1 MDIARI
7 PPASSDM
14 STLAS
19 SKRISANNTINA
31 ANAANALIWLCDG
44 DGVFLQL
51 NGCAPAAG
59 QPSSLDA
66 YARTIDA
73 QDRER
78 MLELFRAATAA
89 GSAFQADFRI
99 RAADGELRWLRA
111 AAVSLPGAAGEARGL
126 AGSFLDI
133 SDKYLELESV
143 AGSEAAFR
151 LLVENSSDLISRHA
165 LGTGTILYASPS
177 FERILGLDPAALLG
191 TDKNYDFLHPEDKQL
206 VAQEVDRQLKAGA
219 ASKSITFRARH
230 MEGHYVWLGTNVTLL
245 RHPQTGEKIGSVAIT
260 RDITA
265 ERVAREELQQRE
277 ERFRSL
283 TTLSSDWY
291 WETDVEDRFCFVAEG
306 ANGPFFHDVMGRTRI
321 ELAACPDEASLRDCM
336 ELVARREPFRDAQ
349 YWVAGKSRRRVEISG
364 QPVYQDQV
372 FKGYRGIGRDITERT
387 RTAASLA
394 QLAEENKALVEN
406 SLDLI
411 ALFDPDGR
419 FRRVNAAA
427 IDILGYRPEELLGRQ
442 YAELLHPVALGR
454 VQAAYAG
461 LRTGQNTVHDLESR
475 WLRKDGEVIH
485 IALSMR
491 WSEQQQLMYATGRD
505 VSERYRTRQELQRS
519 KDELNSML
527 DSIGEAFF
535 AISSDWRI
543 TYANRKAA
551 VFAGMPPE
559 EGIGKMLLEVAPG
572 LAATDSLVHYRRAM
586 ETGEKAFFETYWAPT
601 GAWLDVRIYP
611 NHDGLSVYFHDISDK
626 RETELAL
633 RKSEQRFKNLFEQ
646 AGDSI
651 IISDRAMQIRDAN
664 ERACKELGYTEKE
677 LLQLSIRDLD
687 SGFSYP
693 PSILDTLR
701 AGQTRLFR
709 LIKKRKNGTIFPA
722 EVRISRF
729 EEDGEEFFQS
739 IIRDLTERE
748 EIERKVRES
757 EQRFR
762 EVIEMTPAGYVLADG
777 AGAIL
782 DVNAALCDMAGYAKG
797 ELVGQ
802 RLDKLFAS
810 RPWDGA
816 AYLHGGAASME
827 GQEAVIRHSK
837 GQEVHVLLNGTIKR
851 DSKGRTLNV
860 TGLVTDITARKQAEN
875 SLEQLATHDTLTGL
889 PNRALLA
896 RRLQQM
902 LDNAPRETPI
912 AVMFVDLDRFK
923 EVNDSFG
930 HEAGD
935 RLLCEVARRLQSALR
950 PSDIIARLGGDEF
963 VVAAHCATGSH
974 SAVSVAEKLLAM
986 LTAPVHVSGVEVTVG
1001 ASIGISM
1008 YPQHAQ
1014 TREQL
1019 FQSADTAMYRAKAAG
1034 RNCYCFF
1041 EADMTIAAKARMA
1054 LEMSLRPALAR
1065 KEFELHYQPRI
1076 DLKTMTVVGMEA
1088 LLRWNHPELGQ
1099 VPPMQFIP
1107 IAEENG
1113 LIDPIGKWA
1122 LEEACTQA
1130 HRLISCHG
1138 RPLRISVNLSARQLQ
1153 RECIVELVRAV
1164 LKKTGLPPHLLE
1176 LELTESTLIE
1186 DIERTAHLLREL
1198 KKLGIVLA
1206 VDDFGTGYSGL
1217 AYLRRFPIDV
1227 LKLDRSFVLQQDE
1240 GISSFEFIK
1249 AFVDMAHALKL
1260 SVVAEGVETA
1270 DVLEFLRSTSCD
1282 EAQGYSFS
1290 EPLALAAFE
1299 SYLAARPDH

>member
-1 MDIARI
+1 MDIERTS
-7 PPASSDM
+7 PASSDM
-14 STLAS
+14 SSL
-19 SKRISANNTINA
+19 SANQRGSA
-31 ANAANALIWLCDG
+31 SDMLIWVTG
-44 DGVFLQL
+44 RDGVFIQV
-51 NGCAPAAG
+51 NGCAPAVGDPG
-59 QPSSLDA
+59 QTPSLEA
-66 YARTIDA
+66 YAHTIA
-73 QDRER
+73 VEDRAR
-78 MLELFRAATAA
+78 MLELFREANAI
-89 GSAFQADFRI
+89 GSGFHTDFRTYNL
-99 RAADGELRWLRA
+99 DGEVRWIRA
-111 AAVSLPGAAGEARGL
+111 AAVPRFDADGSLLGHAGT
-126 AGSFLDI
+126 FLDI
-133 SDKYLELESV
+133 SDKYLELERAAS
-143 AGSEAAFR
+143 SEAAFR

-177 FERILGLDPAALLG
+177 FKRILGLDPAELVGESA
-191 TDKNYDFLHPEDKQL
+191 NYVLLHPDDRHL
-206 VAQEVDRQLKAGA
+206 VEEEVDRQLKAEAEGR
-219 ASKSITFRARH
+219 SITFRARH
-230 MEGHYVWLGTNVTLL
+230 VDGHYVWLGTNVTIL
-245 RHPQTGEKIGSVAIT
+245 RHPRTGEKIGSVAVT
-260 RDITA
+260 RDVTT
-265 ERVAREELQQRE
+265 ERAAREELKHRE

-291 WETDVEDRFCFVAEG
+291 WETDEQDRFCFLAED
-306 ANGPFFHDVMGRTRI
+306 AQRSTGPFFDDVRGRTRA
-321 ELAACPDEASLRDCM
+321 ELAAYPDEVSFQHCM
-336 ELVARREPFRDAQ
+336 AQIARRAPFREAQ
-349 YWVAGKSRRRVEISG
+349 YWVNGADNSLRRVEISG
-364 QPVYQDQV
+364 EPIYEGQV
-372 FKGYRGIGRDITERT
+372 FKGYRGIGRDITDRA
-387 RTAASLA
+387 RTAENLA
-394 QLAEENKALVEN
+394 QLADENKALVEY

-411 ALFDPDGR
+411 ALLDPEGH
-419 FRRVNAAA
+419 FLRVNAAA
-427 IDILGYRPEELLGRQ
+427 LDILGYRPEELLGRR
-442 YAELLHPVALGR
+442 YIELLHPLALER
-454 VQAAYAG
+454 VQGAYAG
-461 LRTGQNTVHDLESR
+461 LRTGQNTTHDLESR

-485 IALSMR
+485 MSLSMR

-505 VSERYRTRQELQRS
+505 VSERYRIRNQLQRS

-527 DSIGEAFF
+527 DSIGDAFF
-535 AISSDWRI
+535 AIGSDWRI
-543 TYANRKAA
+543 TYGNRKAA
-551 VFAGMPPE
+551 AFAGTASAD
-559 EGIGKMLLEVAPG
+559 GIGKLLVDAVPG
-572 LAATDSLVHYRRAM
+572 LEASDAMVYYRKAM
-586 ETGEKAFFETYWAPT
+586 ETRERTFFETYWAPT
-601 GAWLDVRIYP
+601 GVWLDVRVYP
-611 NHDGLSVYFHDISDK
+611 NHDGLSVYFHDISEK

-651 IISDRAMQIRDAN
+651 LISDRAMRIRDAN

-677 LLQLSIRDLD
+677 LLQLSIRDID

-693 PSILDTLR
+693 PSTLDTLR

-709 LIKKRKNGTIFPA
+709 LIKKRKNGSIFPA

-757 EQRFR
+757 ELRFR

-782 DVNAALCDMAGYAKG
+782 DVNAALCGMAGYAKG
-797 ELVGQ
+797 ELVGLN
-802 RLDKLFAS
+802 LDKLFVS

-816 AYLHGGAASME
+816 AYLHGGPASMQ

-837 GQEVHVLLNGTIKR
+837 GHEVHVLLNGTIKR

-860 TGLVTDITARKQAEN
+860 TGLVTDISARKQAEN

-889 PNRALLA
+889 PNRALLTK
-896 RRLQQM
+896 RLQQM

-935 RLLCEVARRLQSALR
+935 SLLCEVARRLQSALR
-950 PSDIIARLGGDEF
+950 PTDIIARLGGDEF
-963 VVAAHCATGSH
+963 VVAAHCATGSS
-974 SAVSVAEKLLAM
+974 SAISVAEKLLAM
-986 LTAPVHVSGVEVTVG
+986 LTAPVHISGAEVTVG

-1008 YPQHAQ
+1008 YPHDAQ

-1034 RNCYCFF
+1034 RNGYCFF
-1041 EADMTIAAKARMA
+1041 EADMTVAAKARMA

-1065 KEFELHYQPRI
+1065 REFELHYQPRI
-1076 DLKTMTVVGMEA
+1076 DLKTMSVVGMEA

-1107 IAEENG
+1107 IAEDTG
-1113 LIDPIGKWA
+1113 LIDPIGRWA
-1122 LEEACTQA
+1122 LEEACMQA
-1130 HRLISCHG
+1130 RRLITGFG
-1138 RPLRISVNLSARQLQ
+1138 RPLRVSVNLSARQLQ
-1153 RECIVELVRAV
+1153 NDCVVDLVRGV
-1164 LKKTGLPPHLLE
+1164 LEKTGLPPQLLE
-1176 LELTESTLIE
+1176 LELTESTLIR
-1186 DIERTAHLLREL
+1186 DIERTAHLLRDL

-1270 DVLEFLRSTSCD
+1270 DVLEFLRSASCD

-1290 EPLALAAFE
+1290 EPLALGAFE
-1299 SYLAARPDH
+1299 SYLKAAGPLD